1 MFNSSPNY
9 AQIQRKTALVSC
21 NAFWENSSST
31 NEDKWTWPILVHS
44 EGQEDTFH
52 YFGSKRKMQK

>member
-1 MFNSSPNY
+1 MLKSSLNY
-9 AQIQRKTALVSC
+9 AQIQRKAALTMPFGRIQVQRMRTSGVG
-21 NAFWENSSST
+21 
-31 NEDKWTWPILVHS
+31 LVHS